1 MNPFAA
7 LSGRSVSSGS
17 SVDFQAAILA
27 PGKLL
32 NFDGSSPNGEADI
45 FSFLRGGK
53 VAGFVIEK
61 MPATKSGTFL
71 AAANRHDGIAA

>member
-7 LSGRSVSSGS
+7 LSGRSVSFGS

-45 FSFLRGGK
+45 CDREN
-53 VAGFVIEK
+53 AGHQI
-61 MPATKSGTFL
+61 
-71 AAANRHDGIAA
+71 RHAPRCGQSP